1 MKRFVLSLLIG
12 TMPLAATAAPLADEL
27 KNYVA
32 AVNMAALDSDARAEL
47 QTIIAD
53 PGKSHGN
60 KVLSVHTVLDR
71 NNALRDVDIHGGALD
86 EGEAQIGLASYN

>member
-1 MKRFVLSLLIG
+1 MKRFALAVLIA
-12 TMPLAATAAPLADEL
+12 TMPAAATAAPLAEEL
-27 KNYVA
+27 KNYVV
-32 AVNMAALDSDARAEL
+32 AVDMTALDEEARAKL
-47 QTIIAD
+47 QTIIDD

-71 NNALRDVDIHGGALD
+71 NNALHDVDIHGGALN

>member
-1 MKRFVLSLLIG
+1 MKSFALAILIG
-12 TMPLAATAAPLADEL
+12 TMPVAATAAPLADEL
-27 KNYVA
+27 KNYVV
-32 AVNMAALDSDARAEL
+32 AVDMSALDDDARAEL
-47 QTIIAD
+47 QTIIED

>member
-1 MKRFVLSLLIG
+1 MKRFALAILIG
-12 TMPLAATAAPLADEL
+12 TMPVAATAAPLADEL
-27 KNYVA
+27 KDYV
-32 AVNMAALDSDARAEL
+32 VSVDMSALDDDARAEL

-71 NNALRDVDIHGGALD
+71 NNALRDVDIHGGDLD